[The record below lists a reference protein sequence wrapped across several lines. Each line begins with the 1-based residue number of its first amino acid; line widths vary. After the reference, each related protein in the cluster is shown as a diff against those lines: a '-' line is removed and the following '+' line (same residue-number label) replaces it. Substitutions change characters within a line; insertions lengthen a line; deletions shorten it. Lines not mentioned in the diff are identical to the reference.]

1 VKTSYAVEKI
11 SSERLTVELQFK
23 YVEEQLILFFLIPR
37 SLSQWV
43 WKLSSNSSFV
53 FCFLFLPTHQS
64 V

>member
-43 WKLSSNSSFV
+43 
-53 FCFLFLPTHQS
+53 
-64 V
+64 